1 MSAAREFHE
10 KCKTVFYIEMEWIH
24 KQLLKL
30 KLYAMFIAWTKVC
43 VLPGFSPLPI
53 YTVATFF
60 FKEIGKET
68 LVNKASSL
76 AYNFMLAIF
85 PAIIFLFTL
94 IPYIPKRIGFQEQL
108 MSLLALILPHN
119 AYFAFES
126 TINEIVN
133 IQNGNLLSIG
143 FILSLFFATNGVHKL
158 MIAFN
163 KSSLIVETRTWL
175 KQRLVAI
182 ILTIII
188 SFSVIVCIAAMAISE
203 ILLNY
208 IEEELHYTGNLTS
221 YVIQLT
227 SWTLLGTLYFITVS
241 ILYRYGPAHAKK
253 WKFFSAGSWLATI
266 LAFLTIWG
274 FSYYINHFN
283 SYNKLYGSIG
293 TLIVMMIWLYLNS
306 LILLVGFE
314 LNASVD
320 LSKRSVK
327 IIRPNFNIFKKPL
340 PVENKLEKS

>member
-1 MSAAREFHE
+1 ML
-10 KCKTVFYIEMEWIH
+10 ID
-24 KQLLKL
+24 
-30 KLYAMFIAWTKVC
+30 WTKVC

-60 FKEIGKET
+60 FKEIAKET

-94 IPYIPKRIGFQEQL
+94 IPYIPKSIGFQETL
-108 MSLLALILPHN
+108 MSLLALVLPNN
-119 AYFAFES
+119 AFLAFED
-126 TINEIVN
+126 TIKDIVN
-133 IQNGNLLSIG
+133 KENGSLLSLG
-143 FILSLFFATNGVHKL
+143 FFLSIFFSTNGVHKL
-158 MIAFN
+158 MTAFN
-163 KSSLIVETRTWL
+163 KSSLLVETRTWL
-175 KQRLVAI
+175 KQRMVAI
-182 ILTIII
+182 ILTFIIV
-188 SFSVIVCIAAMAISE
+188 FSVIVCIAAMAISE

-208 IEEELHYTGNLTS
+208 LKEEINYTGKLTV
-221 YVIQLT
+221 YLILFT
-227 SWTLLGTLYFITVS
+227 RWILLGVLYFITVS
-241 ILYRYGPAHAKK
+241 ILYRYGPAHSKK
-253 WKFFSAGSWLATI
+253 WRFFSAGSWLATI

-274 FSYYINHFN
+274 FSFYINNFS
-283 SYNKLYGSIG
+283 SYNKVYGSIG
-293 TLIVMMIWLYLNS
+293 TLIVVMIWLYLNS

-340 PVENKLEKS
+340 PVEERLKKP

>member
-1 MSAAREFHE
+1 M
-10 KCKTVFYIEMEWIH
+10 IWIH

-60 FKEIGKET
+60 FKEIGKEA

-76 AYNFMLAIF
+76 SYNFMLAIF

-94 IPYIPKRIGFQEQL
+94 IPYIPKRIGFQDEL
-108 MSLLALILPHN
+108 MNLLALILPN
-119 AYFAFES
+119 DAYLAFES

-133 IQNGNLLSIG
+133 IQNGSLLSIG
-143 FILSLFFATNGVHKL
+143 FVLSLFFATNGVHKL

-175 KQRLVAI
+175 KQRLVAV
-182 ILTIII
+182 ILTVIIA
-188 SFSVIVCIAAMAISE
+188 FSVIICIAAMALGEISLTYLKNE
-203 ILLNY
+203 LNY
-208 IEEELHYTGNLTS
+208 EGNLTT
-221 YVIQLT
+221 YVIELT
-227 SWTLLGTLYFITVS
+227 RWTLLGVLYFVTVS

-253 WKFFSAGSWLATI
+253 WKFFSAGSWLATV

-274 FSYYINHFN
+274 FSFYIDNFN

-327 IIRPNFNIFKKPL
+327 IIRPNFNIFKKAAPI
-340 PVENKLEKS
+340 EDKLEKS

>member
-1 MSAAREFHE
+1 MN
-10 KCKTVFYIEMEWIH
+10 WLH

-30 KLYAMFIAWTKVC
+30 KIYSLFIEWTKVC

-60 FKEIGKET
+60 FKEIGKST

-94 IPYIPKRIGFQEQL
+94 IPYIPKRIGFQETL
-108 MSLLALILPHN
+108 MSLIALVLPNN
-119 AYFAFES
+119 AYLAFE
-126 TINEIVN
+126 TTLNEIVN
-133 IQNGNLLSIG
+133 IQNGSLLSFG
-143 FILSLFFATNGVHKL
+143 FFLSLFFATNGVHNL
-158 MIAFN
+158 MVAFN
-163 KSSLIVETRTWL
+163 RSSLIVETRTWL

-182 ILTIII
+182 ILTVIIAV
-188 SFSVIVCIAAMAISE
+188 SVIICIAAMAISV

-208 IEEELHYTGNLTS
+208 LKQEIEYDGNLI
-221 YVIQLT
+221 YYIILLT
-227 SWTLLGTLYFITVS
+227 RWALLGTLYFITVS
-241 ILYRYGPAHAKK
+241 ILYRYGPAQTKK
-253 WKFFSAGSWLATI
+253 WRFFSAGSWLATV

-274 FSYYINHFN
+274 FSYYINNFGA
-283 SYNKLYGSIG
+283 YNKIYGSIG
-293 TLIVMMIWLYLNS
+293 TLIVVMIWLYLNS
-306 LILLVGFE
+306 LILLIGFE

-327 IIRPNFNIFKKPL
+327 IIRPNFNMFKKTPAA
-340 PVENKLEKS
+340 EDKLSKY